1 MFGVG
6 RSNPSPREGRSA
18 FAIAAGVG
26 LAILETVCVL
36 RRRISPVC
44 LVDAAAEAA
53 LLGGRLRTTSSSN
66 T

>member
-1 MFGVG
+1 
-6 RSNPSPREGRSA
+6 
-18 FAIAAGVG
+18 VG

-44 LVDAAAEAA
+44 LVDAAGEAA